1 MPGQAP
7 KSMAYADLDQSLG
20 SVPGCSFGEYQMFG
34 LRDDEDVFAEFI
46 SNGGEAIPE
55 SDWKAHVSILATQL
69 AQAWDVIYPLLS
81 AARVHHFKVARQS
94 ALRAKA
100 KRMAAGRQGT
110 AHEIGQGIAD
120 LNRVSLGMQVTV
132 WMPRGGEARMQDV
145 LKQVENKLRDAKIMP
160 GEMDRSD
167 RPLGR
172 YCSIRN
178 ACSSNGYL
186 THDQVSGYNPSG
198 ALDPFRQTL

>member
-1 MPGQAP
+1 MPGRAP
-7 KSMAYADLDQSLG
+7 QSMDYAELDQSLG
-20 SVPGCSFGEYQMFG
+20 SVPNCSFGEYQMFG

-46 SNGGEAIPE
+46 INGGEAIPE
-55 SDWKAHVSILATQL
+55 SDWKAHISILATQL
-69 AQAWDVIYPLLS
+69 GQAWDVTYPILV

-94 ALRAKA
+94 AMRAKA
-100 KRMAAGRQGT
+100 KRIAAGRQGM

-120 LNRVSLGMQVTV
+120 LNRVSLGMQITV
-132 WMPRGGEARMQDV
+132 WMPRGQEGRTQDV

-186 THDQVSGYNPSG
+186 AHDQVAGYNPTG
-198 ALDPFRQTL
+198 APDPFRATL